1 MECQSQS
8 NSQEIDNLKKSLSA
22 LEAKEKSSQEDLN
35 KRKLEAEE
43 LQNKLC
49 GLEKDRKDLQITA
62 EAKQKEI
69 GEVKQ
74 EYEKIVEWKNE
85 KAQLIENVESDR
97 NAMQSKI
104 DELEKTSVTL
114 DDANKCLQQKL
125 QDLDRE
131 KQSQIDSLKGEL
143 LNKCM
148 ELEEK
153 SCKYE
158 EMVQK
163 YNEANQKH
171 AKDAENTMAQI
182 KMLQDQVRDLEMR
195 LQVETNKTARM
206 EQSHSEL
213 LAQYESACDLAKSK
227 DAIIELNQNEIAHL
241 HESVSHSNAKQEQ
254 LLEKFEVEKSALVKE
269 YEGNLAE
276 KSNEAEQAKLNL
288 IRCEQDILLLQDQ
301 VTSVE
306 SALRFQKGLSA
317 ELQAK
322 HADLLK
328 VNEDLSQKI
337 CEAQNREAELL
348 NEVKVLSDQMKSLNA
363 LQDQCTAF
371 AAAAEESKLALE
383 NLQETHKQTVEE
395 LQAQKT
401 RLEKFEIKMREVE
414 NDVSN
419 LERENTELTDNL
431 ERAEKEKDDLSSMY
445 QTMSETHNVI
455 CAENLDLQSRIST
468 ISAEL
473 TEKVGMLETL
483 NSDLQASNVLCAE
496 LKISVESLQ
505 KQHDAVVGLNSKLK
519 KSLEEKTD
527 SIGSLE
533 ADVKE
538 ISEKLTMAAESHVAE
553 MEKHLQKHKN
563 LKEQLDVVKAQLQE
577 KCQEATEVEGKMASY
592 QTEISKLK
600 EDLAGSNSKLKEV
613 SEINVGISQ
622 ELASCKQSAQEQL
635 QARAQDLETLRVALD
650 ISKSNEES
658 KHSEIQKLQDQLNEA
673 ELEKSKSSD
682 ALKEKN
688 INLNKIKVQLEM
700 LQMDL
705 EDNEACITSYDSQI
719 EELKG
724 TVSIL
729 EEKLD
734 ETKAQRSNLE
744 VALSSAQEQLSTKT
758 SEISQLNASLE
769 DTHKQQHNNLTLT
782 AELQSL
788 QKANESLKMSL
799 EAEVCKRTNIET
811 IHNSLTEQKRKME
824 KDLLELQRDYQNALD
839 GLDSLNQKNDGLQEV
854 IQNLTDETQTLK
866 GALEQARQQMEN
878 TSVKNKEFEEE
889 HTKLSQQIVML
900 QKEQSQFS
908 DQYSHLLTQVVE
920 QQSLI
925 EQLKDNKNQAGTPNS
940 NDEFHQEHV
949 VEENVGAGQPVVENL
964 EICTP
969 VEDLFSPLIS
979 SAHESLDTKTKAL
992 KRSETVIE
1000 SDDHVSIEEQ
1010 LQVKSQE
1017 LEELS
1022 NAFEEAVRTLEEQRE
1037 VQLEQ
1042 LRVQHTSEL
1051 QTLQQKMDSVKLDL
1065 EAKLVHERQHS
1076 EMLSSQLEMAT
1087 QQLEELNL
1095 ASQTLMLDDQDN
1107 FPQVS
1112 HIVKKAACENSL
1124 FTLMHIDAMP
1134 HVILHIGIHFVVCIF
1149 Y

>member
-1 MECQSQS
+1 M
-8 NSQEIDNLKKSLSA
+8 K
-22 LEAKEKSSQEDLN
+22 

-43 LQNKLC
+43 LQDKLC
-49 GLEKDRKDLQITA
+49 RLEKDKHDLLMTT

-69 GEVKQ
+69 EEVKQ
-74 EYEKIVEWKNE
+74 EYETIVEWKNE
-85 KAQLIENVESDR
+85 KAQLIENVESDH
-97 NAMQSKI
+97 NAMQRKI

-131 KQSQIDSLKGEL
+131 KQSLIDSLKGEL

-153 SCKYE
+153 NCLYE
-158 EMVQK
+158 GIVQK

-171 AKDAENTMAQI
+171 AKDAENTMTQI
-182 KMLQDQVRDLEMR
+182 KMLQDQVKDLEMR

-213 LAQYESACDLAKSK
+213 LTQYESACDLAKSK

-241 HESVSHSNAKQEQ
+241 HESASHLNALQEQ
-254 LLEKFEVEKSALVKE
+254 LSAKFEAEKSTLVKE
-269 YEGNLAE
+269 NENNLAA
-276 KSNEAEQAKLNL
+276 KASEAEQAKLNL
-288 IRCEQDILLLQDQ
+288 MRCEQDILLLQDQ
-301 VTSVE
+301 VASVE
-306 SALRFQKGLSA
+306 STLKFQKGLSA
-317 ELQAK
+317 ELQTK
-322 HADLLK
+322 HADVLK

-337 CEAQNREAELL
+337 SEAENREEELIK
-348 NEVKVLSDQMKSLNA
+348 EVKVLSDQMKSLSA
-363 LQDQCTAF
+363 LQDQCAEF
-371 AAAAEESKLALE
+371 AAAAKESKLALE
-383 NLQETHKQTVEE
+383 SLQETHKQAVEE
-395 LQAQKT
+395 LQAQQT
-401 RLEKFEIKMREVE
+401 RTEKFEIQISEVE
-414 NDVSN
+414 NDISN
-419 LERENTELTDNL
+419 LEREKAELTDNL

-445 QTMSETHNVI
+445 QTLSDTHNVI
-455 CAENLDLQSRIST
+455 CEEKLDLQSCVST

-473 TEKVGMLETL
+473 AEKVGKLETL
-483 NSDLQASNVLCAE
+483 NSDLQASNGLCAE

-505 KQHDAVVGLNSKLK
+505 KQHGVVVDVNANLK

-527 SIGSLE
+527 RIGSLE
-533 ADVKE
+533 ADIKD
-538 ISEKLTMAAESHVAE
+538 ISEKFTTTAESHVAE

-577 KCQEATEVEGKMASY
+577 KCQEVSDVEGKMASY
-592 QTEISKLK
+592 QFEMSKLK
-600 EDLAGSNSKLKEV
+600 EDLAGSHSKLKEV

-635 QARAQDLETLRVALD
+635 QAHAEELNTLRVSLD
-650 ISKSNEES
+650 IYKNNEES
-658 KHSEIQKLQDQLNEA
+658 KRSEMQKLKDQLNEA
-673 ELEKSKSSD
+673 ELEKSKLSD

-688 INLNKIKVQLEM
+688 VNMNKIKVQLEM

-719 EELKG
+719 EELKT
-724 TVSIL
+724 TVSLL
-729 EEKLD
+729 EEKLN
-734 ETKAQRSNLE
+734 ESNAQRSNLK
-744 VALSSAQEQLSTKT
+744 VTLSTAQEKLSTKS

-769 DTHKQQHNNLTLT
+769 DTQKQLHNNLALT
-782 AELQSL
+782 TELQSL

-811 IHNSLTEQKRKME
+811 IHNSLIEQKRKVE
-824 KDLLELQRDYQNALD
+824 KDLLELQSDYQNVLD
-839 GLDSLNQKNDGLQEV
+839 GLDSLKQKNDGLQEI
-854 IQNLTDETQTLK
+854 IQNLTDESQTLK
-866 GALEQARQQMEN
+866 GALEQARQQMDN
-878 TSVKNKEFEEE
+878 ISVKNKEFEEE
-889 HTKLSQQIVML
+889 HANLSQQIVML
-900 QKEQSQFS
+900 QKEQSQFG
-908 DQYSHLLTQVVE
+908 DQYSHLLSHVAE

-925 EQLKDNKNQAGTPNS
+925 EQFRENKNQDGATHS
-940 NDEFHQEHV
+940 DDAFQLVQAKEENDEVRQSD
-949 VEENVGAGQPVVENL
+949 VENL

-969 VEDLFSPLIS
+969 VLSSPLIS
-979 SAHESLDTKTKAL
+979 SIHESLENESKPLESKA
-992 KRSETVIE
+992 VVE
-1000 SDDHVSIEEQ
+1000 SGDHSSIEEQ
-1010 LQVKSQE
+1010 LQVKSRE

-1051 QTLQQKMDSVKLDL
+1051 KTLQQQMDSVKLDL
-1065 EAKLVHERQHS
+1065 EAKLVDARQHS

-1107 FPQVS
+1107 VPQVS
-1112 HIVKKAACENSL
+1112 HMVFI
-1124 FTLMHIDAMP
+1124 
-1134 HVILHIGIHFVVCIF
+1134 
-1149 Y
+1149 